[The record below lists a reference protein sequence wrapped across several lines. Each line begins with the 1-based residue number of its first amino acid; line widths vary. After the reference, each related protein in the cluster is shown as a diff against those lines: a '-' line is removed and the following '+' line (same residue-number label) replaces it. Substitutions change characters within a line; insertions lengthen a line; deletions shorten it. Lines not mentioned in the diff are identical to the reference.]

1 MRSPFLRSIRR
12 VLRSI
17 ASKGNPPPGDREI
30 LAHLPLHPPP
40 STAYTFGRLA
50 VQLLLLS
57 VLNVGK
63 GPRYSRRWAPKKRS
77 NTLSMCRHVL
87 FRRLGKFRSDHRT
100 PPRLHPP
107 SRPTACS
114 DPTSPLCAV
123 IVLVGLAASGRGRPR
138 LRQGHRVGFG
148 QRCRPVA
155 VVRQGR
161 RA

>member
-50 VQLLLLS
+50 VQLLLCQCLTS
-57 VLNVGK
+57 AKARVIHVAG
-63 GPRYSRRWAPKKRS
+63 RRRS
-77 NTLSMCRHVL
+77 GQTRSQCCRHVL
-87 FRRLGKFRSDHRT
+87 FRRLGQFRSDHRT

-123 IVLVGLAASGRGRPR
+123 IVLVGLAASGRGRQR

-148 QRCRPVA
+148 QRCRPVP
-155 VVRQGR
+155 VVRQG
-161 RA
+161 